1 MFKVLFYKLQNLLK
15 LDLKYFLHGGFWIV
29 TSIIINI
36 LGGILLSAFYAR
48 VWPTDVYGQFAF
60 LTSAIGFLSLTTFPA
75 MSQMVIQGVAEGKE
89 GIYIQAVK
97 ISVRWSVI
105 GSFLLFSGSIYFFLR
120 DNSILAL
127 ATFIGAL
134 FFPLLSFNGLYGS
147 YLNGKKQFKK
157 SAIYN
162 SISFISSIIATTIVL
177 LTYPSIPLVIFA
189 SIGVPAFVNLIFT
202 YKTWLSIK
210 NHSFD
215 PKLITLGKHLSVSQI
230 ATIGADHL
238 DKFLVPLMLGFNNNA
253 IYAFA
258 TIIPLQLHSF
268 LKTFTSLSLPKI
280 AEADDRQIKRDLL
293 GKVIQLEVILALL
306 VITTIIFTPLA
317 FDLLYPTYKESASF
331 LSQLFSLSLLYFPTN
346 ILSLSFVRKREFKY
360 IYYINIIY
368 LASTTMVL
376 ITLIPLYGLLGAVI
390 GKIITRAIYS
400 LTQIYFF
407 KKIY

>member
-317 FDLLYPTYKESASF
+317 FDLLYPTYKESASI